1 VIAFGSGRQ
10 DNILSGIEVHT
21 LTLRRRTSSK
31 FKTSKSVTF
40 IVLSPLKCINIIVT
54 RKNFGY
60 NRSIYVYR
68 RMVMGS
74 RPDFSYVAKLMAD
87 PSRAAMLDALMGLD
101 GLPATELARK
111 ANVTIQTASGHLSR
125 LVEGKLIHV
134 EKHGRH
140 RYFRL
145 ANTDVAR
152 AIEALTFIAPPAHI
166 KSLKNSS
173 RAKKIK
179 IARTC
184 YDHLAGKLGVAL
196 TDAFIDNGYIIEEQ
210 NDFTVTDKGEKY
222 FHDFEI
228 NLDSLRK
235 ERRHFT

>member
-1 VIAFGSGRQ
+1 
-10 DNILSGIEVHT
+10 
-21 LTLRRRTSSK
+21 
-31 FKTSKSVTF
+31 
-40 IVLSPLKCINIIVT
+40 
-54 RKNFGY
+54 
-60 NRSIYVYR
+60 
-68 RMVMGS
+68 MGS

-111 ANVTIQTASGHLSR
+111 ANVTIQTASGHLSK
-125 LVEGKLIHV
+125 LVEGELIHV

-145 ANTDVAR
+145 ANTDVAQ
-152 AIEALTFIAPPAHI
+152 AIETLTVIAPPAHI
-166 KSLKNSS
+166 KSLNDSS

-184 YDHLAGKLGVAL
+184 YDHLAGELGVAL
-196 TDAFIDNGYIIEEQ
+196 TGAFIDNGYIIEAQ
-210 NDFTVTDKGEKY
+210 NDFIVTDKGEKY
-222 FHDFEI
+222 FHGFEI

-235 ERRHFT
+235 ERRHFTRKCLDWSERRYHLAGALGNAVLMRLLDRHWIEKLPDRAVKVTKEGGKAFESLGINVEQL